1 MKIRTLL
8 KVFGVLSLLVSM
20 IFVYACRH
28 TPEAD
33 GADASAVPQN
43 IILMIGDGMGFAQ
56 VQAIK
61 MATGVDAQMLKAS
74 VHGSMTTHS
83 YDALI
88 TDSGA
93 GGTAIATGH
102 KTRNGMIGMTP
113 DSIATSSMLEVFAK
127 AGKST
132 GIVVSCAVTH
142 ATPASFISKNIRRSN
157 YEAIALDFLVSP
169 VDVVIGGGISNF
181 RKRQD
186 GRDLIQEM
194 SDRGFTYAESLPETA
209 PRLSKW
215 MVLTD
220 SIHPHKVQNGRTE
233 LLPKGTKLAMEVL
246 SANPNGFFLMVEGS
260 QIDWA
265 GHANDSAY
273 LVNEMI
279 DFDRAVAEAF
289 SFADANPGTLVI
301 VTADHETG
309 GLTFPHLTKG
319 SSEVRF
325 AFSTSDHTGVMVPVY
340 AYGTGAK
347 KFAGFYDNTEL
358 FGKLMRLTGINK

>member
-1 MKIRTLL
+1 MKTSNLIKLFAAFL
-8 KVFGVLSLLVSM
+8 FLVSM
-20 IFVYACRH
+20 VLVYACRH
-28 TPEAD
+28 MPDSDET
-33 GADASAVPQN
+33 DATAVPQN

-56 VQAIK
+56 VQAIQL
-61 MATGVDAQMLKAS
+61 ATGVDARMLSAS
-74 VHGSMTTHS
+74 VHGAITTHS

-113 DSIATSSMLEVFAK
+113 DSVATLSMLEIFAK

-142 ATPASFISKNIRRSN
+142 ATPASFIAKNIRRSN
-157 YEAIALDFLVSP
+157 YEAIALDFLESP

-181 RKRQD
+181 RKRKD

-194 SDRGFTYAESLPETA
+194 TSRGFTYAEKLPETA
-209 PRLSKW
+209 PRVSKW

-220 SIHPHKVQNGRTE
+220 SIHPHKVQHGRTE
-233 LLPKGTKLAMEVL
+233 LLPLGTRLAMEVL

-309 GLTFPHLTKG
+309 GLTFPHLQDG
-319 SSEVRF
+319 SSQVRF
-325 AFSTSDHTGVMVPVY
+325 AYSTGDHTGAMVPVY

-347 KFAGFYDNTEL
+347 KFAGFYDNTDL
-358 FGKLMRLTGINK
+358 FSKLLRLTGISK